1 MENEKKMIFSDF
13 VIFPTVGNNE
23 NKKNIYNK
31 KKNLVQKTWVGL
43 LPNCIARAGNIVL

>member
-1 MENEKKMIFSDF
+1 MIFSDF

-23 NKKNIYNK
+23 NKKNIFIMK
-31 KKNLVQKTWVGL
+31 KKILVQKTWVGL